1 MTVTTVRI
9 ARWWVAAALG
19 ALMSAAILVGLA
31 SGAPPV
37 GESALPLGPVAVVAA
52 ADPPTLTLS
61 PDPVTVG
68 AKMSV
73 TGSNHCPLYSQFHD
87 GYFEVALGFGDG
99 VVVRVQGIHGG
110 FSAEMTA
117 PSAPGSYVLTST
129 CLNDPSESGASKAF
143 TVIKPDGPAFTPSVL
158 VKPNAASPGDTV
170 TVTAELLPSA
180 CTDGTMTLIFDSMEV
195 KAVWAMFAGSP
206 GGSTRFVVPSD
217 ASAGLHHVGVTCTTP
232 AGASVDIPPA
242 DIAVGPP
249 SAGPVGEVTSR
260 VKTSTTTIGSTTS
273 TGPVQ
278 TQSSTGTRR
287 SSTTPVGTSYSATTP
302 SGAAAG
308 SSQTTAVVAGA
319 VVPPGGAPPRRAAM
333 ATWLRPPTDPGL
345 LDPRHLAMS
354 AVLAVLLMLLIG
366 FPAQLFEATYEENE
380 ERIKTF
386 LRRHHVRGIVL
397 ARRHRHVATPLAI
410 AGFALFG
417 ALLYGLT
424 DRNFGRDMGQTLLDG
439 VGFLV
444 ALPLVTLAFE
454 IPAERYARR
463 SGRIPG
469 QLRVVPAALLI
480 ALGCAV
486 VSYLGHFQPGY
497 VYGLIAGYAA
507 LSTARLDRAESGRA
521 VLVGSG
527 CLALV
532 AVVAWIL
539 WAPLDSALALSG
551 AEVAQ
556 RVLDAVLASVVVVSV
571 QALAFQ
577 LLPLTF
583 LDGHAVNQ
591 WSRTA
596 WRVAYALS
604 LFALIAVTFYPRTRN
619 DTTDPQILMMVV
631 LFASFGLA
639 SIAFWAWFR
648 YRSVPVPPRR
658 GGYAA

>member
-1 MTVTTVRI
+1 
-9 ARWWVAAALG
+9 
-19 ALMSAAILVGLA
+19 
-31 SGAPPV
+31 
-37 GESALPLGPVAVVAA
+37 
-52 ADPPTLTLS
+52 
-61 PDPVTVG
+61 
-68 AKMSV
+68 
-73 TGSNHCPLYSQFHD
+73 
-87 GYFEVALGFGDG
+87 
-99 VVVRVQGIHGG
+99 
-110 FSAEMTA
+110 
-117 PSAPGSYVLTST
+117 
-129 CLNDPSESGASKAF
+129 
-143 TVIKPDGPAFTPSVL
+143 
-158 VKPNAASPGDTV
+158 
-170 TVTAELLPSA
+170 
-180 CTDGTMTLIFDSMEV
+180 
-195 KAVWAMFAGSP
+195 
-206 GGSTRFVVPSD
+206 
-217 ASAGLHHVGVTCTTP
+217 
-232 AGASVDIPPA
+232 
-242 DIAVGPP
+242 
-249 SAGPVGEVTSR
+249 
-260 VKTSTTTIGSTTS
+260 
-273 TGPVQ
+273 
-278 TQSSTGTRR
+278 
-287 SSTTPVGTSYSATTP
+287 
-302 SGAAAG
+302 
-308 SSQTTAVVAGA
+308 
-319 VVPPGGAPPRRAAM
+319 M